1 MNHGLTLLFIITLLS
16 VNPAKNALA
25 ESSQHSEKNCRSHI
39 PKRDCETGSVDCK
52 NGDGTC
58 SPEMRGRCGKRR
70 GDWYGA
76 SQPVTDP
83 AEARKQLTNYYA
95 EQGYKVSE
103 VIEKKW
109 GFRADILD
117 KDGKVVDRAM
127 IDKRSGRIRSIY

>member
-1 MNHGLTLLFIITLLS
+1 MKHCLRLLFIVTLLS
-16 VNPAKNALA
+16 VNPATDAMA
-25 ESSQHSEKNCRSHI
+25 ENSQHSEKSCRSYI
-39 PKRDCETGSVDCK
+39 PKKNYESGSVGCI

-58 SPEMRGRCGKRR
+58 SPETRGRCGKRS

-76 SQPVTDP
+76 SQPVADP
-83 AEARKQLTNYYA
+83 AEAHRQLTNYYA
-95 EQGYKVSE
+95 GQGYKVSE
-103 VIEKKW
+103 VTEKRW